1 MKMSRIDLC
10 GKWQACGLNENG
22 EKISFEGTVPGCVH
36 TDLINAKLIDADIY
50 YRDNAKKIQWIE
62 NVDWQYKR
70 EFEVT
75 ELLPGAQLC
84 FEGLDVYCDV
94 YLNGKHVGYADDMFF
109 PHRFSAEKFLVKG
122 KNEIEV
128 RFYSPVRTVSGKKH
142 HIGAF
147 TTERINTRRMQCTYG
162 WDWVYRFVTCGIFKP
177 AYIEFDKGICADAVY
192 VVTESIDEYSAQISC
207 DVSFKSYCDGGN
219 IKVEIISPD
228 GKLAAHDEFY
238 TAEEHQIRYFDIA
251 DPSLWTPACKNNAE
265 LYEIRI
271 YVNGRLDISEKFGI
285 RTVKILQLPDLPDSE
300 SYNLCKWLKTDSESA
315 DFYDANTEFSCFTLM
330 VNQKKIFCKG
340 ANWVPTEPFV
350 SAVDPKKITR
360 ILELAKDAGLNM
372 IRVWGG
378 GIFECDHFYSECDR
392 LGITVTQDFLMACG
406 QYPEDEAH
414 FVELLSKEAEYAA
427 KKLRNHPCLM
437 WWTGDNENAVEGS
450 DKMSEYMG
458 RISAHKAIAP
468 ALRKYDPRRRFLP
481 SSPYGGDKYASKTVG
496 TTHNT
501 QYLSMVFSYIENSDM
516 TDYKEYY
523 EKYLAR
529 FVAEEPALC
538 ACSYE
543 SLSKIMTDDD
553 IFGGKPNELP
563 EMWYFHNQTNPALKI
578 ELMDYG
584 KIFTEKILGGFSDQN
599 DRFFKLKY
607 VGYEWIRFTF
617 ENFRR
622 NQWFSSGI
630 LYWMLNDCWPAS
642 AGWAF
647 IDYYCRPKALYY
659 SFKRCARACMTSVI
673 KRDGE
678 FFVRLCNDSYSADS
692 GVLVTYALMPDGSVV
707 KCDEATVIF
716 TANSVREQKLS
727 GIPSDALAVICDYT
741 SQLYH
746 DRSFRKNGALNI
758 AKCDGVKIEQ
768 IGKTSITLSAD
779 RYVHAVEI
787 CGDGVFEENYFSMLP
802 GEKKTVEI
810 KQLTGEVSLCT
821 YTLSEIG

>member
-1 MKMSRIDLC
+1 MYKIDLC
-10 GKWQACGLNENG
+10 GKWQACGINEKG
-22 EKISFEGTVPGCVH
+22 ENISFEGSVPGCVH

-62 NVDWQYKR
+62 NVDWQYKK

-75 ELLPGAQLC
+75 ELLPGATIC

-94 YLNGKHVGYADDMFF
+94 YLNGKHLGYADDMFF
-109 PHRFSAEKFLVKG
+109 PHRFNAEKLLVVG

-128 RFYSPVRTVSGKKH
+128 RFYSPVRMVSGKKH
-142 HIGAF
+142 HNGAF

-162 WDWVYRFVTCGIFKP
+162 WDWVFRFVTCGIFKP
-177 AYIEFDKGICADAVY
+177 AYIEFDKGVCADSVY

-207 DVSFKSYCDGGN
+207 DVSFKSYCDGGYAK
-219 IKVEIISPD
+219 IEIYSPD

-251 DPSLWTPACKNNAE
+251 EPALWSPTCEKTAE
-265 LYEIRI
+265 LYEIKI
-271 YVNGRLDISEKFGI
+271 YVNDRLDISEKFGI
-285 RTVKILQLPDLPDSE
+285 RTVKLLQLPDLPGSDAH
-300 SYNLCKWLKTDSESA
+300 NLCKWLKTDSKSA
-315 DFYDANTEFSCFTLM
+315 DVYDANTEFSCFTLM
-330 VNQKKIFCKG
+330 VNGKKIFCKG

-378 GIFECDHFYSECDR
+378 GIFECDHFYEECDR
-392 LGITVTQDFLMACG
+392 LGIMVTQDFLMACG
-406 QYPEDEAH
+406 QYPEDEAR

-458 RISAHKAIAP
+458 RISAHKAISP

-501 QYLSMVFSYIENSDM
+501 QYLSMIFEYMENSNM
-516 TDYKEYY
+516 SDYKEYY

-529 FVAEEPALC
+529 FVAEEPSMC

-543 SLSKIMTDDD
+543 SLKEIMTDDD

-563 EMWYFHNQTNPALKI
+563 DMWYFHTQSNPALRI
-578 ELMDYG
+578 ELMDYA
-584 KIFTEKILGGFSDQN
+584 KIVAEKVLGAFSDQN

-607 VGYEWIRFTF
+607 IGYEWIRFTL

-642 AGWAF
+642 AGWSF
-647 IDYYCRPKALYY
+647 IDYYCRPKSMYY
-659 SFKRCARACMTSVI
+659 SFKRCASHCMTSVI

-678 FFVRLCNDSYSADS
+678 YFVRLCNDSYSADS
-692 GVLVTYALMPDGSVV
+692 GVLAAYALMADGSVV
-707 KCDEATVIF
+707 KCDEATVLF
-716 TANSVREQKLS
+716 AANSVREQKLS
-727 GIPSDALAVICDYT
+727 GIPEDALAVICDY
-741 SQLYH
+741 SSKAYH
-746 DRSFRKNGALNI
+746 DRSFRKDGALNI
-758 AKCDGVKIEQ
+758 AKCDGVTIED
-768 IGKTSITLSAD
+768 IGDNSVTLVAD
-779 RYVHAVEI
+779 RYVHAVEL
-787 CGDGVFEENYFSMLP
+787 CGDGVFDDNYFSMLP
-802 GEKKTVEI
+802 GEKKTVGI
-810 KQLTGEVSLCT
+810 KHISGDISICSF
-821 YTLSEIG
+821 TLKDTF